1 MSIFTNFIKDSF
13 WTIGAQGISLL
24 TSIIVSFILPKYISV
39 EQFGYWQYFLLWAS
53 YVGVMHLG
61 FGDGVYLK
69 LGGQYWESIDR
80 KEWIPQIQSMFFV
93 QLIITILVVLF
104 SFMLCKS
111 EKYLIIFLWTAAY
124 LVIENTYKIITMA
137 MMATDQIPFVSKTVI
152 IDKLI
157 MSALVLYLIFIHNE
171 NASYI
176 MCSYTLAHLV
186 VCIMTIHRCRLF
198 ASIQMPDK
206 KLFASIATVCKIG
219 FILMLAN
226 FVSILIMGLCRLAVE
241 HYWNIEVF
249 SKLSFSITIASFLLF
264 FISQIG
270 YVLFPILKR
279 IRKDAQ
285 AILFEKMDFVM
296 TLLPMVFYIF
306 FFVMY
311 FFVLNWLPKYEESL
325 KFLAFTAPCICY
337 ETRVVLLYN
346 TYFKNLGKIKKLL
359 YINIITVLCAI
370 ICYAYAI
377 ALHNIDLMALSILI
391 AEIVK
396 VLIMQRALY
405 KEYSLKL
412 GRLTWMEIGNTIGF
426 VICYYYYGVYSA
438 IVWYMLSIFLLAI
451 LFKKEA
457 SNIIEFIK
465 KIK

>member
-24 TSIIVSFILPKYISV
+24 TSIIVSFILPKYVSI
-39 EQFGYWQYFLLWAS
+39 EEFGYWQYFLLWAS

-93 QLIITILVVLF
+93 QMIISLMVVLF
-104 SFMLCKS
+104 SFLLCNN

-279 IRKDAQ
+279 IRKEAQ

-311 FFVLNWLPKYEESL
+311 FFVLNWLPKYEDSL

-346 TYFKNLGKIKKLL
+346 TYFKNLGQIKKLL

-370 ICYAYAI
+370 ICYTYAI
-377 ALHNIDLMALSILI
+377 VLHNINLMALSILI

-396 VLIMQRALY
+396 ALIMQRSLY
-405 KEYSLKL
+405 NEYSLKL

-438 IVWYMLSIFLLAI
+438 IVWYMLSILLLVI

-457 SNIIEFIK
+457 LNIIEFIK

>member
-1 MSIFTNFIKDSF
+1 MSIFSNFIKDSF

-24 TSIIVSFILPKYISV
+24 TSIIVSFILPKYISI

-69 LGGQYWESIDR
+69 LGGRYWNSIDR
-80 KEWIPQIQSMFFV
+80 NKWIPQIQFMFFI
-93 QLIITILVVLF
+93 QLILAIMVVVF
-104 SFMLCKS
+104 SYLLCRK
-111 EKYLIIFLWTAAY
+111 EQYLTIFLWAAVY
-124 LVIENTYKIITMA
+124 LVIENTYKIITMG

-157 MSALVLYLIFIHNE
+157 MSFLVLFLIFNHNE
-171 NASYI
+171 NASYV
-176 MCSYTLAHLV
+176 MCAYTLAHLV
-186 VCIMTIHRCRLF
+186 ACIMAVYRCRLF
-198 ASIQMPDK
+198 SSIQLPNK
-206 KLFASIATVCKIG
+206 KVFIGITTVCKVG
-219 FILMLAN
+219 LILMLAN
-226 FVSILIMGLCRLAVE
+226 FMSILIMGLCRLAVE

-279 IRKDAQ
+279 IKKEAQ
-285 AILFEKMDFVM
+285 AMLFAKMDFVM
-296 TLLPMVFYIF
+296 TLLPMVFYIMF
-306 FFVMY
+306 FAMY
-311 FFVLNWLPKYEESL
+311 FFILNWLPKYEESL

-337 ETRVVLLYN
+337 ETRAVLLYN
-346 TYFKNLGKIKKLL
+346 TYFKNLGQIKKLL

-370 ICYAYAI
+370 ICYTYAI
-377 ALHNIDLMALSILI
+377 ALHNIYLMALSILI

-396 VLIMQRALY
+396 VLILQKSLYYEYAL
-405 KEYSLKL
+405 KFN
-412 GRLTWMEIGNTIGF
+412 RLTWIEIGNTIGF

-438 IVWYMLSIFLLAI
+438 IVWYTLSIFLLAL
-451 LFKKEA
+451 LFKKETLD
-457 SNIIEFIK
+457 IIEFIK